1 MRGFYN
7 ITERIRLQ
15 LAADEYVNTVT
26 YGDIF
31 RVDLKKQTLFPL
43 SHVVVNNAT
52 MENNVWRYNIS
63 IMAMDI
69 VDISKEAVTQTAQ
82 GIFRGN
88 DNEQDVLNTQF
99 AVLNRLL
106 EVLRSG
112 DIRNELYQL
121 DGNPNLEPFTERFEN
136 FLAGWVATFDVL
148 IPNDMTACDATVI
161 PSVICED
168 ATAITT
174 DSEGNQLYSNT
185 IPSGGTLTQPISDSV
200 VTLKDTALN
209 VLSITNVLAEG
220 VADITAPD
228 STYLVEYVNGT
239 DIQSGSI
246 VSGGSVTVTVPN
258 PIVCSDTTIEV
269 NGTIE
274 GTVTA
279 GSTVDIQLSDSGGVV
294 TPTSVTQVGNDLQI
308 VLPDGT
314 PPIDPEAQAFITAA
328 SISDSTQQEA
338 INMLVGDLKFF
349 SIWDKMKAIYPMI
362 GGNST
367 AHSYNL
373 RNVAQYQLSFVG
385 GWTHSATGAQPNG
398 VNAYADTGL
407 NISTQYT
414 NYLASH
420 HLSIYSLNLTM

>member
-15 LAADEYVNTVT
+15 LAADEFVNTVT

-112 DIRNELYQL
+112 DIRDELYQL

-148 IPNDMTACDATVI
+148 IPNDMTSCDATVT
-161 PSVICED
+161 PSVICAD

-174 DSEGNQLYSNT
+174 DSDGNQLYSNT

-209 VLSITNVLAEG
+209 VLSTTNILAEG
-220 VADITAPD
+220 SADITAPD
-228 STYLVEYVNGT
+228 ASYLVEYQNGT
-239 DIQSGSI
+239 DIQSGTI
-246 VSGGSVTVTVPN
+246 LSGGSVTIQVPN
-258 PIVCSDTTIEV
+258 PIVCADTTLEV

-274 GTVTA
+274 GTVSA
-279 GSTVDIQLSDSGGVV
+279 GSTVDVQLSDSGGVV

-308 VLPDGT
+308 VLPLVNDLFWELNFNGTDDVIFIPATVSNVGTLTSGTGSNVGTITISTDGVTYGALTFPFT
-314 PPIDPEAQAFITAA
+314 PIAA
-328 SISDSTQQEA
+328 TTYYF
-338 INMLVGDLKFF
+338 KR
-349 SIWDKMKAIYPMI
+349 
-362 GGNST
+362 ST
-367 AHSYNL
+367 AT
-373 RNVAQYQLSFVG
+373 V
-385 GWTHSATGAQPNG
+385 TGAYTMTG
-398 VNAYADTGL
+398 AYV
-407 NISTQYT
+407 
-414 NYLASH
+414 
-420 HLSIYSLNLTM
+420 